1 MAQGSTEN
9 TEIYKNRLHIMTE
22 REEKPATSADNFC
35 QYKLTSFKKAFLSS
49 EAVPQEKNNLS
60 TMDSEVCTPPQAS
73 APMVLLKGW
82 L

>member
-9 TEIYKNRLHIMTE
+9 TEIYKNRLHILTE

-35 QYKLTSFKKAFLSS
+35 QYKLTSFKKAFLLS